1 MYVLAFV
8 GANVSELCKRESLTQ
23 YLSIKCLKAKET
35 DFIRKKKKKAKK
47 KGKGEIKLLKIQFS
61 QAFETFFQTLFKEH
75 K

>member
-1 MYVLAFV
+1 MPQSKGDRFH
-8 GANVSELCKRESLTQ
+8 K
-23 YLSIKCLKAKET
+23 KE
-35 DFIRKKKKKAKK
+35 KKKGKK